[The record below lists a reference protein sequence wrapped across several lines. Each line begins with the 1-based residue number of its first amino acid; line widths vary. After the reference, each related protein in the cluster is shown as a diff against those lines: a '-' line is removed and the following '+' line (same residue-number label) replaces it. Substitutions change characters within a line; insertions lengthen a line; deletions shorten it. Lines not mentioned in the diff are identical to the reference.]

1 MYISRW
7 IHLQEPELD
16 ASVGKGVEFCPNG
29 EVGEV
34 GERRREGEKVE
45 EVEETDLQGGRGG
58 SADGDT

>member
-45 EVEETDLQGGRGG
+45 EVEETDLQGGEGG
-58 SADGDT
+58 